1 MKMRKMSTVGKQ
13 KLAPTGS
20 RWLEDEEYVVYLEDI
35 SKPYWRRDTKLQ
47 YVGQWPVGGPA
58 ANPAIGGE
66 KGIGGIEYFRGLRDD
81 FKRKSQFYASDWL
94 DGFRGGGKSL
104 AAVCFLYFA
113 CLAPVVAFGGAMG
126 SLTQGAMGI
135 AEVIAS
141 CGICGMLY
149 SLISGQPMTFVAPT
163 GLTLAFTAALYKWC
177 IYFTI
182 PFLPMYAWVGCWT
195 SLMMI
200 AASVINASGLIRYC
214 TRFTEDVFNALLAFN
229 FLSEALR
236 SLSAEFNGAAT
247 AADGLLAVNCGFLT
261 AYLLQC
267 VAAFRSKRYFNAQL
281 RETVSD
287 FGPPMVILGMTAL
300 SLLPQ
305 VSLLGSFS
313 RLSMPGGFQL
323 AGGRALLIPMLQLP
337 LAFRFLAILPALF
350 LATLF
355 FLDQNITVRTVNSPN
370 HKLQKGAAYHLDLC
384 ALGLL
389 TGFASVCGLP
399 WMCSATVQS
408 LNHVRAMTI
417 YKKSKGKDGRESE
430 QPERVVETRLTG
442 FGVHACILAS
452 ALALPQLSLVPLPVV
467 AGVFLYLGRK
477 VMSGNQFLRRCK
489 QIFLDSK
496 ELSVTTD
503 GEKEQVILGK
513 GAVAKFTALQ
523 CACLAG
529 LWALKLSPATAL
541 IFPSVIGV
549 LMVVRVKLIPKFFE
563 PQTLMLLDTAIGQTS
578 A

>member
-126 SLTQGAMGI
+126 SLTQVGPASPTSHPSPISPYLPPTSHVPPPTSHLPRPTSHLPPPTSPLPQGAMGI

-149 SLISGQPMTFVAPT
+149 AVISGQPMTFVAPT

-214 TRFTEDVFNALLAFN
+214 TRFTGD
-229 FLSEALR
+229 
-236 SLSAEFNGAAT
+236 
-247 AADGLLAVNCGFLT
+247 LT
-261 AYLLQC
+261 TSPQIPHISPHLP
-267 VAAFRSKRYFNAQL
+267 
-281 RETVSD
+281 T
-287 FGPPMVILGMTAL
+287 PP
-300 SLLPQ
+300 
-305 VSLLGSFS
+305 
-313 RLSMPGGFQL
+313 
-323 AGGRALLIPMLQLP
+323 
-337 LAFRFLAILPALF
+337 
-350 LATLF
+350 
-355 FLDQNITVRTVNSPN
+355 
-370 HKLQKGAAYHLDLC
+370 
-384 ALGLL
+384 
-389 TGFASVCGLP
+389 
-399 WMCSATVQS
+399 
-408 LNHVRAMTI
+408 
-417 YKKSKGKDGRESE
+417 
-430 QPERVVETRLTG
+430 
-442 FGVHACILAS
+442 
-452 ALALPQLSLVPLPVV
+452 
-467 AGVFLYLGRK
+467 
-477 VMSGNQFLRRCK
+477 LRR
-489 QIFLDSK
+489 
-496 ELSVTTD
+496 
-503 GEKEQVILGK
+503 
-513 GAVAKFTALQ
+513 
-523 CACLAG
+523 
-529 LWALKLSPATAL
+529 PR
-541 IFPSVIGV
+541 P
-549 LMVVRVKLIPKFFE
+549 
-563 PQTLMLLDTAIGQTS
+563 
-578 A
+578 